1 MGKRKKPKQKKPKH
15 SSLLST
21 EEESLLPPLL
31 ENFRDID
38 LTKIREQIPS
48 PELARALVERLPAD
62 DPGTVNLI
70 VAIRDAFDQKS
81 VRKAMKKAFFRL
93 RQKGISVPDLEAD
106 KRPSIFDIKT
116 EKTEPSAYLGPI
128 DGLGSR
134 GVFIALP
141 QIPKGIDI
149 GLGIVNE
156 EGGIIDFFFD
166 RYSKKRMRDVK
177 ELFFE
182 RVGQMVEASLS
193 HAATILETAYKHNEN
208 NVGESARGYLSLRP
222 WILENVSL
230 LERPVI
236 YDGIPFESVS
246 EKILTR
252 SQIDKLFGH
261 KLMESW
267 IIDPERLKSIR
278 EEITEAEES
287 PILMSGGQKT
297 NRINEIK
304 EKAIAELYE
313 DSKRSLLK
321 SRLEEMAYIF
331 LKQDEDGYA
340 HLSLAAALSLDAK
353 DSSLRVN
360 SFLMAMLDR
369 SLTYYLEA
377 TKEIPGSP
385 PREDDQSSRIIIP

>member
-134 GVFIALP
+134 GVFIA
-141 QIPKGIDI
+141 
-149 GLGIVNE
+149 
-156 EGGIIDFFFD
+156 
-166 RYSKKRMRDVK
+166 
-177 ELFFE
+177 
-182 RVGQMVEASLS
+182 
-193 HAATILETAYKHNEN
+193 
-208 NVGESARGYLSLRP
+208 
-222 WILENVSL
+222 
-230 LERPVI
+230 
-236 YDGIPFESVS
+236 
-246 EKILTR
+246 
-252 SQIDKLFGH
+252 
-261 KLMESW
+261 
-267 IIDPERLKSIR
+267 
-278 EEITEAEES
+278 
-287 PILMSGGQKT
+287 
-297 NRINEIK
+297 
-304 EKAIAELYE
+304 
-313 DSKRSLLK
+313 
-321 SRLEEMAYIF
+321 
-331 LKQDEDGYA
+331 
-340 HLSLAAALSLDAK
+340 
-353 DSSLRVN
+353 
-360 SFLMAMLDR
+360 
-369 SLTYYLEA
+369 
-377 TKEIPGSP
+377 
-385 PREDDQSSRIIIP
+385 